1 MKGGSE
7 TYVSGN
13 LERICWKDGQSGS
26 SLEGKIL
33 KMSIGGLLIKVDTNP
48 ASSWS
53 NKVRSLGLTG
63 DESLRTRGLSISF
76 SPSNGL
82 AVSYK

>member
-48 ASSWS
+48 ASS
-53 NKVRSLGLTG
+53 
-63 DESLRTRGLSISF
+63 
-76 SPSNGL
+76 
-82 AVSYK
+82 